1 MSKFLFLLV
10 PFFVAGIALAQPATV
25 SYAYEYSYPENEVM
39 STYSFPE
46 NDVMS
51 TDSISTNDISFISSI
66 YSDFDSS
73 FHDLNSTILDF
84 NDSISL
90 LSDYTGY
97 NGSIPEPYYSYLK
110 DCLSW
115 SLPGDNYVAF
125 PSSYYYN
132 NRNYVFY
139 VIAISDSLVF
149 NGSFSGS
156 DVDVYEFFP
165 SPSSHNGNISF
176 RHSIQSTFSFSP
188 NGQLCFTDL
197 SSSYP
202 DLRGLSN
209 RYLFVMLCII
219 ALVIV
224 FYTLTKFGWG
234 NVHIRRRSGRRKFL

>member
-1 MSKFLFLLV
+1 MSKFLFLFV
-10 PFFVAGIALAQPATV
+10 PFFVAGIAFMRPATV
-25 SYAYEYSYPENEVM
+25 SYAYEEDISV
-39 STYSFPE
+39 ST
-46 NDVMS
+46 N
-51 TDSISTNDISFISSI
+51 SISSNDISFFSSI
-66 YSDFDSS
+66 YSDVGSS
-73 FHDLNSTILDF
+73 FSDFNSTILDL
-84 NDSISL
+84 NDNISL
-90 LSDYTGY
+90 LSDYSGY

-132 NRNYVFY
+132 NRNYVYY

-149 NGSFSGS
+149 NGSYFSGS

-165 SPSSHNGNISF
+165 SPSAYNGNISF
-176 RHSIQSTFSFSP
+176 RHSIQSSFSFSS

-202 DLRGLSN
+202 DLRGLTD

-224 FYTLTKFGWG
+224 FYTITKFGWG
-234 NVHIRRRSGRRKFL
+234 NVHIRRRSSRRKFL